1 MRSTRQEAPEPVA
14 SIEGKNKMTLGCFA
28 WDIAQSS
35 PTHDLTY
42 GTLMHLKKF
51 FDVYLIVR
59 SPHKAA
65 EVGARNGKYHYDNT
79 YPPVQELVN
88 TFKEHI
94 VYITPGMTQK
104 QFTNR
109 IKSLK
114 LNVSL
119 HVNGYNEGNFLEEL
133 AMADVQGEPLAEMKV
148 EWLSMASM
156 LHDRRHAHYTVAH
169 SDVLTRTQRC
179 TEGREAILE
188 VFPYAVQEWY
198 IERVL
203 AMGEPELA
211 QGPPVLIFVG
221 GNSRV
226 TDELLHVVLDIMRRV
241 CEALGGDPEQCP
253 RFLVQET
260 TTSQF
265 VELRTRAR
273 RYCEQNGWP
282 AFWRR
287 ITTYPCFYIKLDLY
301 VYLRAFFGRLF
312 AIVASPVHPHTGSGD
327 ALQCSIPIGCLT
339 LPGDEWP
346 ALVVQGM
353 NKRVGL
359 DMLNFERRE
368 VFTAGVS
375 SILLDT
381 ALLRAMTKHLW
392 QQMKDGVGFYQRN
405 FHAKVF
411 QAVFPELL
419 ERVRASEGGRIKLKD
434 FKPDLK
440 RIEVQCIDFRLNFLR
455 CGPAESS
462 EMEINRIMANI
473 AARGTPIGMCR
484 EGVERALRGHQ
495 PYMTFVEVC
504 RCAAEGL
511 DV

>member
-1 MRSTRQEAPEPVA
+1 M
-14 SIEGKNKMTLGCFA
+14 
-28 WDIAQSS
+28 
-35 PTHDLTY
+35 
-42 GTLMHLKKF
+42 
-51 FDVYLIVR
+51 
-59 SPHKAA
+59 
-65 EVGARNGKYHYDNT
+65 
-79 YPPVQELVN
+79 
-88 TFKEHI
+88 
-94 VYITPGMTQK
+94 
-104 QFTNR
+104 
-109 IKSLK
+109 
-114 LNVSL
+114 
-119 HVNGYNEGNFLEEL
+119 
-133 AMADVQGEPLAEMKV
+133 
-148 EWLSMASM
+148 
-156 LHDRRHAHYTVAH
+156 
-169 SDVLTRTQRC
+169 
-179 TEGREAILE
+179 E

-221 GNSRV
+221 GKSRV

-241 CEALGGDPEQCP
+241 CEALGGDAEQCP

-273 RYCEQNGWP
+273 RYCEQIGWP

-359 DMLNFERRE
+359 DMLNFDSEGRE

-484 EGVERALRGHQ
+484 EGVERARRGHQ
-495 PYMTFVEVC
+495 PYMTFVEV
-504 RCAAEGL
+504 RG
-511 DV
+511 